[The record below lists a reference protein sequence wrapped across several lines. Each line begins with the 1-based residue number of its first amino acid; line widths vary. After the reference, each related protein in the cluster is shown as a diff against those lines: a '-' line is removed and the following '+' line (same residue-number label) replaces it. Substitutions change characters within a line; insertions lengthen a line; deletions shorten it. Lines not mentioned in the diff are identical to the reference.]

1 MPGSQ
6 GQNPSPSSQRIG
18 GVERVGDPTPH
29 PLGSRCPGILVA
41 SGDKLLIDEWCAKS
55 LRPGKSLADLK
66 SALEARTKP
75 NVPGTAPCR
84 EIIEVT
90 GAHWVVRDAPRAQ
103 IRSTRLS
110 FAHVQSVENA
120 ARVARAVAELH
131 AAGRVHGNISPE
143 TVSLEG
149 PVFLWEAALDAL
161 TEEFAEASEDA
172 RWFPGKAPELWS
184 GGPGAATQRGD
195 VYSLAALLAAAVLGN
210 DLFGEMADFVAF
222 GWQDWA
228 EQPESKLPGI
238 DLLRQTL
245 GDNDLVRVWL
255 AALEKD
261 PGRRSTSAGEF
272 AEALEQFARQSRAQ
286 VAPPPPVQT
295 APPPTPASQPSVLDD
310 PTLDPEELQGKLVAG
325 YRVEKLLGRG
335 GMGLV
340 YEAEQMKLE
349 RRVALKVLLPDLVK
363 RRDLVERFQKEA
375 RTVGKFNHRN
385 IAVVYDVGSVGKVHY
400 IAMELVDG
408 VSLDRVIQDRVD
420 QLQLGEKAS
429 AVPKHSSLLPF
440 RTHYVRS
447 CIETIASI
455 ADALHE
461 AHRRG
466 LIHRDVKP
474 QNILVNSEGVPKLLD
489 FGLVREDQ
497 GETLMSSAGFVGTF
511 VYSAPEQVVSKSNV
525 DRRSDIYSLGA
536 TLYELLTLKRPF
548 EGTSEKVFEKLQKD
562 APPPMRTLNASIP
575 PELDALVLKALA
587 RERDGRYSNA
597 EHFAVALRDYVR
609 ETPEDELERAAPT
622 GAGGDPAA
630 TSPPTA
636 LRKTAAPSTA
646 KPASSTSGALI
657 RLELPARWPKRVASR
672 ILNLRGV
679 IENCPASARDVLVM
693 VGAER
698 PVLAGIQEGKRVD
711 VSIELSE
718 GSNELSFAL
727 VDGSRRQLTRPEV
740 VDSTGTPIHDDGGLI
755 TLLVERSKAPSA
767 PPAREPEPAMTSPR
781 PQPGSARPR
790 REEKAGPSPALWGGL
805 LIVGILG
812 AGLGGAFALKLP
824 PFSESEQQI
833 RNGGA
838 KPEDG
843 GSSSGTV
850 QRTEP
855 GAGATNPGPNP
866 AGTAGTGT
874 ATPPADPEE
883 AALKEK
889 IRSVD
894 QLLSEAAASG
904 DPLQKLEPASAELHD
919 LLTTRSYTKLARV
932 LSTDEQKARWTSLF
946 EGVRKLT
953 GRSDLKDADRARLLP
968 VIERLRKAAGGTE
981 GVGYPLAL
989 PEQICGLLVDRAE
1002 MLMAMPSPNFEEI
1015 GKSLREAADLG
1026 VKLEDPEDWTRGL
1039 RPKAARLW
1047 VESLLA
1053 RYRAKELTAANA
1065 DRAREEAQDAMKDP
1079 RLALSDL
1086 QQADLL
1092 LLTARCARERKQ
1104 QDQALDGLRMAI
1116 DKGGASW
1123 GRKGEAVA
1131 TAAASLQGFLGE
1143 LGDRAASPQAAPA
1156 VISRI
1161 QGWLPSIV
1169 EARLGPEQGWSQ
1181 QAHAD
1186 LLYALARAQE
1196 AAQQPAA
1203 IATYEQALQ
1212 AAPPTWAQYSECFR
1226 KVSQKRFQD
1235 LAFTAK
1241 GETAGHQASATGLR
1255 ALFEKLA
1262 PQSTGADG
1270 AHFLAD
1276 VQAEIA
1282 KHCDAAADV
1291 DGALAA
1297 REKALSLDTDAAK
1310 PWSGAKATSD
1320 AFVASLLD
1328 TLEASQSQA
1337 AKVKYSE
1344 RAKQLL
1350 TPAWAARGVSDHDRG
1365 RVHAQLGALHAA
1377 AGHEADANAAYSEAI
1392 RLLDPARAGS
1402 PYKSVLGAWAKLA
1415 AREESYRVAKGT
1427 DAGWIQQLLD
1437 KAEAQA
1443 DKALT
1448 PLEQARLLYR
1458 WSVALM
1464 AAGKAEEERSALARA
1479 DEVLKANA
1487 SARTEDAWLNQR
1499 ILDRR
1504 KELLTTGTTSAF
1516 TELKNLYESV
1526 KSKSSSDTQLA
1537 DLGFQIVTHA
1547 EFGGADP
1554 VPYLTTC
1561 LQVSTPSWGNYRLAW
1576 GRLVD
1581 SRLTPTLDVRANSQ
1595 QAKLAALDEC
1605 IAFARGIEEDE
1616 SSRLSKVYRA
1626 KGKILMEPATS
1637 PTFDAGVGALKS
1649 AFALPG
1655 VQPEVKEQI
1664 VGDLLGGVRRR
1675 ARAVGGDLEAVRAL
1689 RTLLSGADTTV
1700 GGLWRELE
1708 AAKPSAATTQD
1719 FAETLIF
1726 LGDLAV
1732 RRPANVPDT
1741 REIVLGGDRGA
1752 LALANSSYSHATVV
1766 MGKQGLDWVLS
1777 SYADGRMN
1785 SYRSMAETGAGD
1797 RKKKQIGARN
1807 EIRTAARGLSLFLG
1821 RGWVERT
1828 GMPYIA
1834 PSSLWRIDDAAPDDL
1849 ELHVIVQDTKSTP
1862 EVTDLYTQTA
1872 AIHSVKTA
1880 DLQRD
1885 GKGKRLSDAL
1895 ARVLDSCSLIEKIQI
1910 DSTKLRPY
1918 KCVSEP
1924 GASPRFRIQFD
1935 YQGKHLRS
1943 GNDVAGSAVLFLDD
1957 RSLVWAVG
1965 SMRKRDW
1972 DSVEFD
1978 HYRNEL
1984 AGAMRWAELSTEFQ
1998 PVVLEDGRA
2007 KFPGYGIELQL
2018 PEKDWSVRGIDHAA
2032 FGSDEDKSDLLKRD
2046 PIGLR
2051 LQHPKLGIVFL
2062 EVRAEKE
2069 ASLESYF
2076 AQDKGYR
2083 DSDNSW
2089 DPLDIDIEDETPW
2102 MAYRY
2107 HNLGN
2112 VEDQETPIWTIVAA
2126 ARRKTGGMLALRA
2139 EVVREPG
2146 AEEAPKFP
2154 ADLEGLRKA
2163 MVAAIQA
2170 FAK

>member
-1 MPGSQ
+1 VPGSQ
-6 GQNPSPSSQRIG
+6 GQNPPPSSQRIG

-55 LRPGKSLADLK
+55 LRPGKSLSELK

-103 IRSTRLS
+103 LRSTRLS
-110 FAHVQSVENA
+110 FAQVQSVENA
-120 ARVARAVAELH
+120 ARLARAVAELH

-143 TVSLEG
+143 TVTLEG
-149 PVFLWEAALDAL
+149 PIFLWEAALDAL

-228 EQPESKLPGI
+228 EQPDSKLPGI

-261 PGRRSTSAGEF
+261 PGRRSTSAGEL

-295 APPPTPASQPSVLDD
+295 AAPSTPASQPSVLDD
-310 PTLDPEELQGKLVAG
+310 PTLDPEELQGRLVAG

-575 PELDALVLKALA
+575 PELDALVLKSLA

-622 GAGGDPAA
+622 GDGGDPTA
-630 TSPPTA
+630 TAPPTA
-636 LRKTAAPSTA
+636 VRKTAAPSTA
-646 KPASSTSGALI
+646 KPTSSSAGALI

-698 PVLAGIQEGKRVD
+698 PILAGIQEGKRVD

-767 PPAREPEPAMTSPR
+767 PPSPDPTPAKPSNR
-781 PQPGSARPR
+781 PQPSPKHSDER
-790 REEKAGPSPALWGGL
+790 EKAGTSPALWGGL

-812 AGLGGAFALKLP
+812 AGVAGAWALKLG
-824 PFSESEQQI
+824 PFSEVAQPDP
-833 RNGGA
+833 NGGS
-838 KPEDG
+838 
-843 GSSSGTV
+843 GSGNVQPNGSGTSGV
-850 QRTEP
+850 KP
-855 GAGATNPGPNP
+855 DPNP
-866 AGTAGTGT
+866 SGTSGSGTAG
-874 ATPPADPEE
+874 PNVDPEE
-883 AALKEK
+883 ARLKEK
-889 IRSVD
+889 IQGLD
-894 QLLSEAAASG
+894 QLLTEAVSAG
-904 DPLQKLEPASAELHD
+904 DPLQKLEPASAELQD
-919 LLTTRSYTKLARV
+919 LLTNPSYTKLARV
-932 LSTDEQKARWTSLF
+932 LPTDAQKARWTSLF

-953 GRSDLKDADRARLLP
+953 GRSDLKEADRARVLP

-981 GVGYPLAL
+981 GIGYPLGS

-1002 MLMAMPSPNFEEI
+1002 MLMAMPSPNFDEV
-1015 GKSLREAADLG
+1015 GKSLREAVALG

-1047 VESLLA
+1047 VEALLA

-1065 DRAREEAQDAMKDP
+1065 DRAREEAQEALKDS

-1086 QQADLL
+1086 QHADLL

-1104 QDQALDGLRMAI
+1104 QEQALDVLRSAI
-1116 DKGGASW
+1116 DKGGAAW

-1131 TAAASLQGFLGE
+1131 AAAASIQSFLGE
-1143 LGDRAASPQAAPA
+1143 LGVRAASPQAAPA

-1161 QGWLPSIV
+1161 QSWLPSIV
-1169 EARLGPEQGWSQ
+1169 EAKLGPEQGWSQ

-1196 AAQQPAA
+1196 ATQQPAA

-1241 GETAGHQASATGLR
+1241 GEAAGHQASAAGLR
-1255 ALFEKLA
+1255 ALFDKLA
-1262 PQSTGADG
+1262 PQSTGAEG

-1282 KHCDAAADV
+1282 KHCDATADV
-1291 DGALAA
+1291 DGSLAA
-1297 REKALSLDTDAAK
+1297 REKALSLDTDATK
-1310 PWSGAKATSD
+1310 PWPGAKATSE
-1320 AFVASLLD
+1320 AFVANLLD
-1328 TLEASQSQA
+1328 TLESSQPQA
-1337 AKVKYSE
+1337 AKEKFSE

-1350 TPAWAARGVSDHDRG
+1350 TPAWSARGVSDHDRG

-1392 RLLDPARAGS
+1392 KLLDPARAGS
-1402 PYKSVLGAWAKLA
+1402 PYQSVLAAWAKLA
-1415 AREESYRVAKGT
+1415 ARAESYRVAKGT
-1427 DAGWIQQLLD
+1427 DAGWIQQLLE

-1443 DKALT
+1443 DRALT
-1448 PLEQARLLYR
+1448 PVEQARLLYR

-1464 AAGKAEEERSALARA
+1464 AAGKTEEERSALARA

-1504 KELLTTGTTSAF
+1504 KEMLNTGATSAF

-1526 KSKSSSDTQLA
+1526 KSKNPSDTQLA
-1537 DLGFQIVTHA
+1537 DLGYQIVTHA
-1547 EFGGADP
+1547 DFGGTDP
-1554 VPYLTTC
+1554 IPYLTTC
-1561 LQVSTPSWGNYRLAW
+1561 LQVSKPSWGNYRPAW
-1576 GRLVD
+1576 ARLVEA
-1581 SRLTPTLDVRANSQ
+1581 RLTPTLDVRANTQ
-1595 QAKLAALDEC
+1595 QAKIAALDEC

-1616 SSRLSKVYRA
+1616 ALRLSKVYRA
-1626 KGKILMEPATS
+1626 KGKILTEPATS

-1675 ARAVGGDLEAVRAL
+1675 ARAIGGDLEAIRAL

-1708 AAKPSAATTQD
+1708 AAKPSAATTQE

-1732 RRPANVPDT
+1732 RRPTNVTDT
-1741 REIVLGGDRGA
+1741 RDIVLGGDRGA

-1766 MGKQGLDWVLS
+1766 MGKQNLDWVLS

-1785 SYRSMAETGAGD
+1785 SYRSMAEAGASD
-1797 RKKKQIGARN
+1797 RRKKLIGVRN
-1807 EIRTAARGLSLFLG
+1807 EIRTAARGLSLYLG

-1834 PSSLWRIDDAAPDDL
+1834 PSSLWRIDEDAPDDL
-1849 ELHVIVQDTKSTP
+1849 ELHVIVQDTKSTA
-1862 EVTDLYTQTA
+1862 EVSDLYTQTA

-1885 GKGKRLSDAL
+1885 GKGKRLSETL

-1910 DSTKLRPY
+1910 DGTKLRPY
-1918 KCVSEP
+1918 KCASEP

-1957 RSLVWAVG
+1957 RTLVWAVG

-1972 DSVEFD
+1972 DSAEFD

-2007 KFPGYGIELQL
+2007 KFPGYGLDVQL
-2018 PEKDWSVRGIDHAA
+2018 PGKDWVARGIDHAA
-2032 FGSDEDKSDLLKRD
+2032 FGSEEDKSELLKRD

-2069 ASLESYF
+2069 ASLETYF
-2076 AQDKGYR
+2076 AQDKAYR

-2089 DPLDIDIEDETPW
+2089 APLDIDIDDETPW

-2107 HNLGN
+2107 HNLGK
-2112 VEDQETPIWTIVAA
+2112 VEDKETPTWTIVAA

-2146 AEEAPKFP
+2146 AEEAPQFP
-2154 ADLEGLRKA
+2154 ADLEELRKSL
-2163 MVAAIQA
+2163 VAAIQSV
-2170 FAK
+2170 AK